1 MMGEPTLAADV
12 ELGEVRPAVGGGG
25 GHSNGIAAPPAAAQ
39 NGKMER
45 KPSGAAFD
53 HAIYDLTVQD
63 LTYKVTVPA
72 TKKQAASEKTLLAGV
87 SARALHGRILAVVGP
102 SGAGKSTFLDAVAGR
117 IDPRSLQGSILV
129 NGKEVDSGFKR
140 QSGYVMQDDA
150 LFPMLSVRETL
161 LFSARL
167 RLPASM
173 TAAEKRER
181 VDMLIDELGLRGCA
195 DTKIGNE
202 EVRGVSGGERRR
214 VSIGVDLI
222 HDPAV
227 LFLDEPTSGLDS
239 TSALNVVQNLHNI
252 AEQRKRTV
260 ILTIH
265 QPSFR
270 ILELIHSYLVLARG
284 HSIYHGSLADLP
296 GHFREYGRAVPEHV
310 NVLEYALDL
319 IEEQQDGPEGLQPLV
334 DFHRGKDALKSLSLS
349 SSSMGVLAERPEYAS
364 GFLGETAVLADRN
377 FKNIFRTKELFGARI
392 GLMVRAPHKP
402 RILQQRNLD
411 SGAAHSLRGRSQETA
426 AVTAVARMQVA
437 TGLTMGSLFFDAKYS
452 PKGVQQRESFFAFTL
467 ALLLF
472 TSTEALPIF
481 LQERQIF
488 IRETSRGAYRTS
500 SYVIANAVVF
510 LPFLFMLAL
519 IFSCVSYFMVGL
531 AYNAAAFFIFVLVL
545 FLVLAVAN
553 SFVIFFGALV
563 PNFITG
569 NTIITALTAYFFLF
583 SGFFIPRKSIPKY
596 WIWLHYLSTF
606 KYPLES
612 LEHNEFHRL
621 GDVCWGWNAQNQCT
635 QTSGDVLRAVSA
647 GKVHQWLNL
656 LIMVLFFVAYRVF
669 FYVALLYQSASVRK

>member
-1 MMGEPTLAADV
+1 
-12 ELGEVRPAVGGGG
+12 
-25 GHSNGIAAPPAAAQ
+25 
-39 NGKMER
+39 
-45 KPSGAAFD
+45 
-53 HAIYDLTVQD
+53 
-63 LTYKVTVPA
+63 
-72 TKKQAASEKTLLAGV
+72 
-87 SARALHGRILAVVGP
+87 
-102 SGAGKSTFLDAVAGR
+102 
-117 IDPRSLQGSILV
+117 
-129 NGKEVDSGFKR
+129 
-140 QSGYVMQDDA
+140 MQDDA

-181 VDMLIDELGLRGCA
+181 VDMLVDELGLRGCA

-252 AEQRKRTV
+252 AEQIPRLLDTSLASSKANATTRATLVTVSQRKRTV

-296 GHFREYGRAVPEHV
+296 SHFREYGRAVPEHV

-392 GLMVRAPHKP
+392 GLM
-402 RILQQRNLD
+402 L
-411 SGAAHSLRGRSQETA
+411 
-426 AVTAVARMQVA
+426 A

-500 SYVIANAVVF
+500 SYVIANAAVF

-519 IFSCVSYFMVGL
+519 VFSCVSYFMVGL
-531 AYNAAAFFIFVLVL
+531 VYNAAAFFTFVLVL

-612 LEHNEFHRL
+612 LQHNEFHRL

-647 GKVHQWLNL
+647 GKVHLWLNL

>member
-1 MMGEPTLAADV
+1 
-12 ELGEVRPAVGGGG
+12 
-25 GHSNGIAAPPAAAQ
+25 
-39 NGKMER
+39 
-45 KPSGAAFD
+45 
-53 HAIYDLTVQD
+53 
-63 LTYKVTVPA
+63 
-72 TKKQAASEKTLLAGV
+72 
-87 SARALHGRILAVVGP
+87 
-102 SGAGKSTFLDAVAGR
+102 
-117 IDPRSLQGSILV
+117 
-129 NGKEVDSGFKR
+129 
-140 QSGYVMQDDA
+140 MQDDA

-181 VDMLIDELGLRGCA
+181 VDMLVDELGLRGCA

-296 GHFREYGRAVPEHV
+296 SHFREYGRAVPEHV

-334 DFHRGKDALKSLSLS
+334 DFHRQRGKDALKSLSLL

-392 GLMVRAPHKP
+392 GLM
-402 RILQQRNLD
+402 L
-411 SGAAHSLRGRSQETA
+411 
-426 AVTAVARMQVA
+426 A

-452 PKGVQQRESFFAFTL
+452 LKGVQQRESFFAFTL

-500 SYVIANAVVF
+500 SYVIANAAVF

-519 IFSCVSYFMVGL
+519 VFSCVSYFMVGL
-531 AYNAAAFFIFVLVL
+531 AYNAAAFFTFVLVL

-606 KYPLES
+606 KYPLEA
-612 LEHNEFHRL
+612 LQYNEFHRL

-647 GKVHQWLNL
+647 GKVHLWLNL